1 MLSGA
6 SLRSALRMGVTSLL
20 PDLWSDRLLTA
31 KQALWW
37 RTVGRRWHQKH
48 FAQDDGNKELLKTA
62 LSKVRHETGSGRLAI
77 LEFGCNAGNNL
88 YILRQ
93 DPATADVVYCGVD
106 INPKA
111 IDFAKGRFPSDS
123 FHVGDHR
130 WLIGNAHA
138 LGSFDLF
145 LASHVLYY
153 IDENHTRLILESAR
167 RVAGYILVVDRMQR
181 FSDVSGVR
189 TGLFTHPY
197 ARICNDVGFDV
208 IELES
213 GDAYGYFLARRQ
225 PLN

>member
-1 MLSGA
+1 MKLLAGA
-6 SLRSALRMGVTSLL
+6 SFRTSLRTVVTALL
-20 PDLWSDRLLTA
+20 PDLWSDRLLTV

-48 FAQDDGNKELLKTA
+48 FAQDDGNKELLNTA
-62 LSKVRHETGSGRLAI
+62 LSMVRHETGSGRLAI

-88 YILRQ
+88 YILRR

-111 IDFAKGRFPSDS
+111 IAFAKRRFPSDS
-123 FHVGDHR
+123 FHIGDHR
-130 WLIGNAHA
+130 WFIKHAHT

-167 RVAGYILVVDRMQR
+167 RVAPYILVVDRMQR

-197 ARICNDVGFDV
+197 ASICNAIGLEV
-208 IELES
+208 IKMDS
-213 GDAYGYFLARRQ
+213 GNSYGYFLARR
-225 PLN
+225 

>member
-1 MLSGA
+1 MA
-6 SLRSALRMGVTSLL
+6 LL
-20 PDLWSDRLLTA
+20 PNRLADSLLTA

-37 RTVGRRWHQKH
+37 RTVGRRWPHKDV
-48 FAQDDGNKELLKTA
+48 AQSDGNRELLKTA
-62 LSKVRHETGSGRLAI
+62 LSAVRNDTGPGPLAI

-93 DPATADVVYCGVD
+93 DPAAAGLVYCGVD
-106 INPKA
+106 INPNVIACAKA
-111 IDFAKGRFPSDS
+111 RFPSDS
-123 FHVGDHR
+123 FYVGDHR
-130 WLIGNAHA
+130 WFIRHASA

-167 RVAGYILVVDRMQR
+167 RVARYILVVDQMQR

-197 ARICNDVGFDV
+197 AGICKDIGLDV
-208 IELES
+208 LAMES
-213 GDAYGYFLARRQ
+213 GNPYGYFLARTGR
-225 PLN
+225 